1 MEYVSQSQP
10 FKSTRQVAMWVML
23 LLGFLAMLEGVN
35 IVANAV
41 ELFLAS
47 QYPETVASSLSDSD
61 ADFTEMPGG
70 TLQVAVGLI
79 ALGVGGFF
87 FLAYLAT
94 VVLFLIW
101 MHRSYVN
108 LKSLGTTHTEYS
120 PGWSVGSWFV
130 PFVNLVRP
138 YGIIKEIWFGS
149 DPDDVSSEDSA
160 LGGTLEMTK
169 VVTPMFGLWWAMWII
184 SNVFNNISTRLS
196 FGSTTLDEHVTSF
209 WLAIIAS
216 VLTIVAAFL
225 AISVVN
231 AITKRQEEKYKR
243 LMAVAPPTM
252 TPYGTPPPP
261 MYPPSF
267 A

>member
-1 MEYVSQSQP
+1 MEYVSQSEP
-10 FKSTRQVAMWVML
+10 FRPTRQIALWVML
-23 LLGFLAMLEGVN
+23 LLGFLAMLEGIN

-41 ELFLAS
+41 ELFLVS
-47 QYPETVASSLSDSD
+47 QHPETVASSLSDSD

-70 TLQVAVGLI
+70 SLQMAVGLI
-79 ALGVGGFF
+79 ALGVGGFS

-94 VVLFLIW
+94 IVVFLIW

-108 LKSLGTTHTEYS
+108 LKPLGTTHTEYS
-120 PGWSVGSWFV
+120 PGWAVGSWFV

-138 YGIIKEIWFGS
+138 YSIIKEIWFGS
-149 DPDDVSSEDSA
+149 DPDDVNTEGSP
-160 LGGTLEMTK
+160 LGSTLEMAK
-169 VVTPMFGLWWAMWII
+169 IVTPMFGFWWAMWII

-196 FGSTTLDEHVTSF
+196 FRSTSLDDHVMSF

-243 LMAVAPPTM
+243 QMAVAPLTM
-252 TPYGTPPPP
+252 NPYGAPPPP

>member
-10 FKSTRQVAMWVML
+10 FKSTRQVALWTML
-23 LLGFLAMLEGVN
+23 LLGFLAMLEGIN

-41 ELFLAS
+41 ELFLVS
-47 QYPETVASSLSDSD
+47 QHPETVASSLSDSD

-79 ALGVGGFF
+79 ALGVGGFS

-94 VVLFLIW
+94 VVVFLIW
-101 MHRSYVN
+101 MHRSYGN
-108 LKSLGTTHTEYS
+108 LKSLGISNTEYS
-120 PGWSVGSWFV
+120 PGWAVGSWFV

-138 YGIIKEIWFGS
+138 YGITKEIWFGS
-149 DPDDVSSEDSA
+149 DPDDVNTEGSP
-160 LGGTLEMTK
+160 LGSTLQMAK
-169 VVTPMFGLWWAMWII
+169 IVTPMFGLWWAMWII
-184 SNVFNNISTRLS
+184 SNIFNNISTRWS
-196 FGSTTLDEHVTSF
+196 FRSSTLDDHVTSF

-216 VLTIVAAFL
+216 VLTIVAAIL

-243 LMAVAPPTM
+243 LMAASPPT
-252 TPYGTPPPP
+252 TNPYGALPPS
-261 MYPPSF
+261 MYPPSY